1 MGRLVWLK
9 PPTMKIEIVKHGEF
23 YYWLI
28 EYGEA
33 GAKEGFAKTLK
44 AAMKDIMNET
54 GVWR

>member
-54 GVWR
+54 GV